1 MENEELKVQE
11 RVKIIKNYLITH
23 GTTRGLVIE
32 GLDSIY
38 SFINFLKIHADKFKD
53 ITFLFYGKR

>member
-53 ITFLFYGKR
+53 ITFTEREKI